1 MTTYPPV
8 DQPTEPGEPEEPQEY
23 YASWSAGP
31 QTASGSLDLS
41 YGLGLHKIGLIT
53 GETIDEATFEITPS
67 VTGGSI
73 DGDSWSLSPAG
84 SQSVT
89 TGSHVMN
96 DT

>member
-73 DGDSWSLSPAG
+73 DGGSWSLSPAE

-89 TGSHVMN
+89 TGSHVMD